1 MVTIVGERQWT
12 KAQIASLSDSQLVHL
27 NYDEMVRIV
36 LMADVPVRN
45 VERIQTMEGD
55 TLVRLVHL
63 ARDLAGARGSL
74 PQLLGPAW
82 LETRVKSVQR
92 PQHRLSPSV
101 DFEARQGR

>member
-63 ARDLAGARGSL
+63 AGARGSL

-92 PQHRLSPSV
+92 PQHRLSHSV

>member
-12 KAQIASLSDSQLVHL
+12 KAQIASLSDLQLVHL

-63 ARDLAGARGSL
+63 AARVAAVMRSREGRKRF
-74 PQLLGPAW
+74 
-82 LETRVKSVQR
+82 TRPR
-92 PQHRLSPSV
+92 R
-101 DFEARQGR
+101 

>member
-1 MVTIVGERQWT
+1 
-12 KAQIASLSDSQLVHL
+12 LQLVHL

-63 ARDLAGARGSL
+63 ARACCRGEAISGGT
-74 PQLLGPAW
+74 QKIH
-82 LETRVKSVQR
+82 ET
-92 PQHRLSPSV
+92 
-101 DFEARQGR
+101 

>member
-1 MVTIVGERQWT
+1 MMTIVGERKWT
-12 KAQIASLSDSQLVHL
+12 KAQIAGLSDSQLGHM

-63 ARDLAGARGSL
+63 AREGCR
-74 PQLLGPAW
+74 
-82 LETRVKSVQR
+82 R
-92 PQHRLSPSV
+92 
-101 DFEARQGR
+101 EAISGGTERTHEY

>member
-12 KAQIASLSDSQLVHL
+12 KAQIASLSDLQLVHL

-63 ARDLAGARGSL
+63 VRACCRRDAISGGT
-74 PQLLGPAW
+74 QKIH
-82 LETRVKSVQR
+82 ET
-92 PQHRLSPSV
+92 
-101 DFEARQGR
+101 